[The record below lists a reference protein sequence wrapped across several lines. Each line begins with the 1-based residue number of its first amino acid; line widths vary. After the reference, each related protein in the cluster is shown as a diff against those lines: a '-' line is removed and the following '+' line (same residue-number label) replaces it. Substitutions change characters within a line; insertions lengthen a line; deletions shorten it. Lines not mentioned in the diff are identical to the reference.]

1 MDIGRSKIDRVRA
14 NWIYQ
19 ISNKRR
25 SDSQFVEHDIIY
37 TESFAEEFKNL
48 TRSENNFIGPS
59 K

>member
-25 SDSQFVEHDIIY
+25 SDSQFVGHDVIH
-37 TESFAEEFKNL
+37 TESFAEELKNL
-48 TRSENNFIGPS
+48 ARPENNFIRSS